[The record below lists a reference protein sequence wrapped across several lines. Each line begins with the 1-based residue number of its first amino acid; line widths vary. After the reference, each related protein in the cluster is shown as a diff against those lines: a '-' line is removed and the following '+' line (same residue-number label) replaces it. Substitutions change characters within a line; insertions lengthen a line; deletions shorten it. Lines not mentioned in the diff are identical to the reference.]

1 MKGFK
6 IRLKNLSVN
15 KQLDQCRS
23 KITMAIKNVEQNQ
36 IAGTIK
42 MENDNLCSNYL
53 RQAGVQSGS
62 D

>member
-1 MKGFK
+1 M
-6 IRLKNLSVN
+6 LKNLSVN